1 MTNLESD
8 SESELSEQKNELPP
22 LEVLMEE
29 ELPPLENLLEGVLT
43 DELEFLKELG
53 EESLNDEDELPPRKD
68 GDFGST
74 GV

>member
-1 MTNLESD
+1 
-8 SESELSEQKNELPP
+8 
-22 LEVLMEE
+22 MEE

-74 GV
+74 GVFSLKWSFGECTIPPIEHINEKTQ